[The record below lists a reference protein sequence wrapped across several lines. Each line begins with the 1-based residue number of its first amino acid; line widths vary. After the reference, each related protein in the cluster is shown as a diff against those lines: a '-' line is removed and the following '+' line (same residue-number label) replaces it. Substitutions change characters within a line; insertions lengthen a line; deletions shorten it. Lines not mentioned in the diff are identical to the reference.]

1 MQHPIIAFPSS
12 VSQLSSGYLP
22 QPLTPL
28 LGREY
33 ELAQLKALL
42 HRPDVRLLTLTGP
55 GGVGKTRLLLAI
67 AADLLPTFADGV
79 CFVPLAAIS
88 EPDFVLPAIA
98 QALGVREVGTRSLLE
113 ELQAA
118 IGSQSLLVLL
128 DNFEHVLAAAPRL
141 SALLAACPHL
151 HLLVSSRAPLRL
163 SGEQEFAVSP
173 LPVPDLA
180 PPSTLEALAQYAS
193 LTLFVQRAQAISP
206 DFQMTATNARAIA
219 EVCVRLDGL
228 PLAIELAAARTR
240 LLSPQA
246 LLSRLSH
253 RLEVLTG
260 GARDVPDRQHTMRAT
275 VAWSYRLLTQE
286 QQRLFRTLCVFAG
299 GCTLQAVKAIAKPV
313 DAGVST
319 LLDGVSVLLENHLL
333 RQATQPD
340 GEPRLLLLETIR
352 EYGLECLENCGELE
366 VARTAHAAYYLAL
379 AEEAEPQLRG
389 SEQDRWVTLLERELE
404 NLRTALRF
412 LLEQACPSLCPQEG
426 PAQAELALR
435 LCVALARFWHDRGY
449 GREGLSFLMQALA
462 ERGSVEAAL
471 RARALYEVGYLADT
485 YALHMPLEQLA
496 EESLA
501 LYQELSDPV
510 GIATSLLQLGSIA
523 RSRSQF
529 ALASARL
536 KEAAV
541 RYQELGNRWM
551 QGQCF
556 TEWARVAIEQG
567 QYAQAH
573 TLLEDGLQLYQEL
586 GDQQRIGWVRF
597 LQAWLLFLWQ
607 QDQTLARHLA
617 EQMLAYFRGQ
627 GSTLYGAAPLGLLGL
642 MHLKDGD
649 LVGSRPLLEESLA
662 IGKLAGVEIDL
673 TPVTF
678 GLAQLSALQGD
689 KATAYRLYQESLA
702 PLFTCAVYQENIAVG
717 LEELA
722 VLEGGQG
729 KPGQAARLWGSA
741 EALREAINAPMHPV
755 HRANFEQALAL
766 ARTMLGE
773 QAFAA
778 AWKEGRGMTAEQA
791 LATQVSVPQQDVSL
805 PPSSVARSPLP
816 APVGLTKREREV
828 LRWLAEGLTNP
839 QIAKRLVVSLPTV
852 NTHVASIFNKL
863 GVTSRSAATRYAVE
877 HHLV

>member
-1 MQHPIIAFPSS
+1 MQNPIIAFPFN
-12 VSQLSSGYLP
+12 VDQFPPRQLPL
-22 QPLTPL
+22 PLTPL
-28 LGREY
+28 LGREQ
-33 ELAQLKALL
+33 ELAQLTALL
-42 HRPDVRLLTLTGP
+42 RRPDVRLLTLTGP
-55 GGVGKTRLLLAI
+55 GGVGKTRLGLAV
-67 AADLLPTFADGV
+67 AHCLLPDFTNGV

-98 QALGVREVGTRSLLE
+98 QALGVREVGVRSLLE

-118 IGSQSLLVLL
+118 ISAQSLLLLL

-141 SALLAACPHL
+141 SDLLAACPRL

-173 LPVPDLA
+173 LPVPDL
-180 PPSTLEALAQYAS
+180 PFLSPLEDLTHYAS

-206 DFQMTATNARAIA
+206 NFQMTAANAQTIA
-219 EVCVRLDGL
+219 EICVRLDGL
-228 PLAIELAAARTR
+228 PLAIELGAARSR

-275 VAWSYRLLTQE
+275 VAWSYQLLTKE
-286 QQRLFRTLCVFAG
+286 QQRLFRALCVFAG
-299 GCTLQAVKAIAKPV
+299 GCTLQAVKAIARPA

-319 LLDGVSVLLENHLL
+319 ILDGVSVLLENHLL
-333 RQATQPD
+333 HQMAQPD

-352 EYGLECLENCGELE
+352 EYGLEALANTGELKE
-366 VARTAHAAYYLAL
+366 TQATHAAYYLAL

-412 LLEQACPSLCPQEG
+412 LLEQARPPLRPQEN
-426 PAQAELALR
+426 PMQVELALR

-462 ERGSVEAAL
+462 ERESVGAAL

-485 YALHMPLEQLA
+485 YALHMPLEKLA
-496 EESLA
+496 EESLT
-501 LYQELSDPV
+501 LSQELSDPV
-510 GIATSLLQLGSIA
+510 GIAASLLQLGSIA

-567 QYAQAH
+567 QYEHAH
-573 TLLEDGLQLYQEL
+573 ALLEDGLLLYQEL
-586 GDQQRIGWVRF
+586 GDQQRVGWVRF

-607 QDQTLARHLA
+607 QNQLLARHLV
-617 EQMLAYFRGQ
+617 EQVLAHFRGL
-627 GSTLYGAAPLGLLGL
+627 GSTLYSAAPLGLLGL

-649 LVGSRPLLEESLA
+649 LPGSRPLLEESLA
-662 IGKLAGVEIDL
+662 IGKQAGVEIDL
-673 TPVTF
+673 VPVTF
-678 GLAQLSALQGD
+678 GLARLSALQGD
-689 KATAYRLYQESLA
+689 EATAYRLYQESLTL
-702 PLFTCAVYQENIAVG
+702 LFTFTVYQENISAG
-717 LEELA
+717 LEGLA
-722 VLEGGQG
+722 VLEGGRG
-729 KPGQAARLWGSA
+729 KPGQAARLWGAA
-741 EALREAINAPMHPV
+741 EALREALKTPMHPV
-755 HRANFEQALAL
+755 HRASFKQALTL
-766 ARTMLGE
+766 ARTTLGE

-778 AWKEGRGMTAEQA
+778 AWEEGRSMTAEQA
-791 LATQVSVPQQDVSL
+791 LATLVSIPQQDALLS
-805 PPSSVARSPLP
+805 PPSASQPSSP
-816 APVGLTKREREV
+816 APIGLTRREREV
-828 LRWLAEGLTNP
+828 LRLLTEGLTNKE
-839 QIAKRLVVSLPTV
+839 IAERLVVSLPTV